1 MTEVFNYRK
10 LAVYQKAKLW
20 VKDVYKLLD
29 TFPPE
34 EKYALR
40 NQIQRASFSVP
51 SNIAEGMSRSSRKDE
66 AHFIEIAYG
75 SLMEVQSQLEIAETL
90 GYINQIDIDWIDEK
104 TMEIAR
110 MLSGLKM
117 KLLQMSSEK

>member
-34 EKYALR
+34 EKYALC

>member
-1 MTEVFNYRK
+1 
-10 LAVYQKAKLW
+10 
-20 VKDVYKLLD
+20 
-29 TFPPE
+29 
-34 EKYALR
+34 
-40 NQIQRASFSVP
+40 
-51 SNIAEGMSRSSRKDE
+51 MSRSSRKDE
-66 AHFIEIAYG
+66 AHFIKIAYG
-75 SLMEVQSQLEIAETL
+75 SFMEVQSQLEIAETL